1 MNREFVDAYLNQV
14 QQNKNDDHDNHT
26 HDPMDDLILGSLKPY
41 QLKNIHEMKA
51 EMKEKER
58 KQRREE
64 RASKPAASPRPPPAD
79 RATIK
84 KK

>member
-14 QQNKNDDHDNHT
+14 QYAKPNKNDDRT

-79 RATIK
+79 RATNK
-84 KK
+84 K